1 MPCRVA
7 ENINKVL
14 TRPLKY
20 QFRDNLR
27 LCSMIMN
34 AAVITLVLC
43 AQVVLIPC
51 GLCRP
56 QVTSSD
62 LLHSLGTSQALQPS
76 RSVQKRQTACE
87 NATQR
92 FTQNYPQECMP
103 QFGMQ
108 LSFSLLL
115 DQDAST
121 LTTAFMAICQQTCV
135 THFLHFFSQCQL
147 SLQAEA
153 LIGLCAQN
161 TDGRSCYED
170 FSQLIPDVNEIRWNC
185 TADPSSSTCTPS
197 CRNALLTS
205 VRNGCCVN
213 VFNSS
218 VFSPNSMNLPAYEYD
233 LWSGCNVTTPGF
245 CLTPGAAEATDSVK
259 ILLFLLT
266 LTAMA
271 MLLVWR
277 LRYCTPRA
285 MHLCKS
291 FYSLVAI
298 CLR

>member
-1 MPCRVA
+1 M
-7 ENINKVL
+7 
-14 TRPLKY
+14 Y
-20 QFRDNLR
+20 
-27 LCSMIMN
+27 SMIMN
-34 AAVITLVLC
+34 AAAITLVLC

-62 LLHSLGTSQALQPS
+62 LLHSLGTSQALRPS
-76 RSVQKRQTACE
+76 RSFQKRQTACE

-92 FTQNYPQECMP
+92 FIQNYPQECMP

-115 DQDAST
+115 DQDGST
-121 LTTAFMAICQQTCV
+121 LTTAFRAICQHICV
-135 THFLHFFSQCQL
+135 THFLHFFTQCQL

-153 LIGLCAQN
+153 LMGLCAQN

-197 CRNALLTS
+197 CQNAIRTS

-245 CLTPGAAEATDSVK
+245 CLTRTDAAEATNSAK
-259 ILLFLLT
+259 ILFLLT

-271 MLLVWR
+271 MLLV
-277 LRYCTPRA
+277 
-285 MHLCKS
+285 
-291 FYSLVAI
+291 
-298 CLR
+298 